1 MMGVLQEHFTLA
13 NGVQIPKVGFGT
25 WQTPDDVAPQAVQ
38 TALRAG
44 YEHIDTARAY
54 QNEAG
59 VGQGIRASG
68 MARDEVFVT
77 TKVPAQMK
85 TYAEARA
92 SIETSLAQLRMD
104 HVDLLL
110 IHAPRPWPE
119 MFTAGAPRYFD
130 ENVAVWKALE
140 EAYQDGRAR
149 AIGVSNFQI
158 DDIENITSRCDVA
171 PLADQ
176 ILFHIGHTQ
185 EELVEFCQGAGILVE
200 AYSPIATGKLLD
212 DPSIAVV
219 ASRLGKSVAQVC
231 IRYALQKGTLPL
243 PKSVHEQFIV
253 EDAQVDFEISPD
265 DMAAL
270 DAIQDVDD

>member
-1 MMGVLQEHFTLA
+1 MGVLQEHFTL
-13 NGVQIPKVGFGT
+13 NNSVQIPKVGFGT

-44 YEHIDTARAY
+44 YTHIDTARAY
-54 QNEAG
+54 ENEAG
-59 VGQGIRASG
+59 VGKGIRAFG
-68 MARDEVFVT
+68 VARDEVFVT
-77 TKVPAQMK
+77 TKVPAQFK
-85 TYAEARA
+85 TYDEAKQ
-92 SIETSLAQLRMD
+92 SIETSLAQLQMD

-119 MFTAGAPRYFD
+119 MFTPGAPRYFD
-130 ENVAVWKALE
+130 ENVAVWKALS

-158 DDIENITSRCDVA
+158 DDIENITSRCDIA

-176 ILFHIGHTQ
+176 ILFHIGHIQ
-185 EELVEFCQGAGILVE
+185 EELVEYCQAAGILVE

-243 PKSVHEQFIV
+243 PKSVHEQYII
-253 EDAQVDFEISPD
+253 EDAQIDFEIGSD

>member
-1 MMGVLQEHFTLA
+1 MGVLQEHFTLN

-59 VGQGIRASG
+59 VAKGIRAAG
-68 MARDEVFVT
+68 VARDEVFVT
-77 TKVPAQMK
+77 TKVPAQLK
-85 TYAEARA
+85 TYAEAKA
-92 SIETSLAQLRMD
+92 SIATSLSELQMD

-110 IHAPRPWPE
+110 IHAPRPWTE
-119 MFTAGAPRYFD
+119 MFTPGAPRYFD

-140 EAYQDGRAR
+140 EAYQDGRAS

-158 DDIENITSRCDVA
+158 DDIENITSRCEITPA
-171 PLADQ
+171 ADQ
-176 ILFHIGHTQ
+176 ILFHIGHIQ
-185 EELVEFCQGAGILVE
+185 EELVEFCQGANILVE

-243 PKSVHEQFIV
+243 PKSVHEQYII
-253 EDAQVDFEISPD
+253 EDAHVDFEISAD

>member
-1 MMGVLQEHFTLA
+1 MMGVLQEHFTLD
-13 NGVQIPKVGFGT
+13 NGVLIPKVGFGT
-25 WQTPDDVAPQAVQ
+25 WQTPDDVAPQAVL
-38 TALRAG
+38 TALRVG
-44 YEHIDTARAY
+44 YTHIDTARAY

-59 VGQGIRASG
+59 VGKGIRAAG
-68 MARDEVFVT
+68 ATREEVFVT

-85 TYAEARA
+85 TYAEAKE
-92 SIETSLAQLRMD
+92 SIETSLAQLQMSQ
-104 HVDLLL
+104 VDLLL
-110 IHAPRPWPE
+110 IHAPRPWQE
-119 MFTAGAPRYFD
+119 MFTPGAPRYFD
-130 ENVAVWKALE
+130 ENAAVWKALE

-158 DDIENITSRCDVA
+158 DDIENITSRCDIA

-176 ILFHIGHTQ
+176 IRFHIGHTQ
-185 EELVEFCQGAGILVE
+185 EELVEFCQASGILVE

-243 PKSVHEQFIV
+243 PKSVHEQFII
-253 EDAQVDFEISPD
+253 EDAHVDFEISPD

-270 DAIQDVDD
+270 DSIQDVDD